1 MQTMTNA
8 ELDTTLT
15 ELIARWES
23 ECVEFKEAGNS
34 FDTHDIGKYFSALA
48 NEANL
53 RGYDRAWLVFGVRN
67 KDRKVVGTNYRPERE
82 RLNGLKHEITQG
94 AAVGLTFRNIHE
106 LHKDGHRVLL
116 FEIPAAP
123 RGLPVSWKGH
133 RYARAG
139 ESLTAL
145 GTDKEDEIRRQ
156 TTDADWS
163 ALLVPSAGM
172 KDIEPAA
179 IAQAREQFARKFSER
194 IPAKDIARWTDE
206 TFLERAKLTIDGAIT
221 RTCLLLLGRA
231 ESTHFLSPHPVMMT
245 WQLKGEERAYE
256 HFGPPFLLNTS
267 ALFQRIRNIKLQLQ
281 PMGQLLPLDLEKYD
295 RRIILE
301 ALHNCVAHQDYRLA
315 ERVLVTESADRL
327 VFENAGNFFEG
338 IPDDYVLHEKTPR
351 RYRNPFLADAMVNLR
366 MIDRMGYG
374 IHDMFTR
381 QRERFFPLSDFDLS
395 EADHVRFT
403 VYGRFLDERY
413 SQLLLQHTD
422 LTPAEIVALDRV
434 QKGIMPDDG
443 ILKHLRSRKLIE
455 GRKPNF
461 RVASPALVRE
471 EERATFVRNRGND
484 FEHYRKLVLDYVA
497 QYQPARRQD
506 LNGLLVKMLP
516 ATFTPVQKESYVH
529 NLLTRLRKHGELIVF
544 GRTSAATWNLP
555 KTPHPGWES
564 ENQEKLKNPK
574 KN

>member
-1 MQTMTNA
+1 MLTMTNA
-8 ELDTTLT
+8 ELDKILT
-15 ELIARWES
+15 ELITRWES
-23 ECVEFKEAGNS
+23 ECVEFKEAGDS
-34 FDTHDIGKYFSALA
+34 HDTHDIGKYFSALA

-67 KDRKVVGTNYRPERE
+67 KNRKVVGTNYRPQAE
-82 RLNGLKHEITQG
+82 RLDSLKHQITQG
-94 AAVGLTFRNIHE
+94 SGAGLTFRNIHE
-106 LHKDGHRVLL
+106 LYTDGHRVLL

-123 RGLPVSWKGH
+123 RGQPVSWHGH

-156 TTDADWS
+156 TTNVDWT
-163 ALLVPSAGM
+163 AVLVPSASM
-172 KDIEPAA
+172 KDLDPAA
-179 IAQAREQFARKFSER
+179 IAQAREQFAHKFSER
-194 IPAKDIARWTDE
+194 IAAKEIARWTDE
-206 TFLERAKLTIDGAIT
+206 TFLDRAKLTIDGALT

-231 ESTHFLSPHPVMMT
+231 ESTHFLSPHPMMMT

-301 ALHNCVAHQDYRLA
+301 ALHNCIAHQNYRLA
-315 ERVLVTESADRL
+315 ERVIVTESADRL

-338 IPDDYVLHEKTPR
+338 RPDDYVLYEKTPR
-351 RYRNPFLADAMVNLR
+351 RYRNPFLAEAMVNLR

-395 EADHVRFT
+395 ETEHVRFT

-422 LTPAEIVALDRV
+422 LSPTEIVALDRV

-443 ILKHLRSRKLIE
+443 ILKHLRGRKLIE

-471 EERATFVRNRGND
+471 EERATFVRNRAHD
-484 FEHYRKLVLDYVA
+484 FEHYRTLVLDYVA
-497 QYQPARRQD
+497 QFQPVKRKD
-506 LNGLLVKMLP
+506 LNGLLLKMLP
-516 ATFTPVQKESYVH
+516 GTFTSAQKESYVH
-529 NLLTRLRKHGELIVF
+529 NLLTRLKRDGDIL
-544 GRTSAATWNLP
+544 RTGWTKSAVWVLP
-555 KTPHPGWES
+555 DSKSADETKS
-564 ENQEKLKNPK
+564 
-574 KN
+574 